1 MGDPVCLVRWSSGT
15 LCEVMVV
22 RSGQDHRATDAKDR
36 ALRVPVHA
44 IGRCVP
50 AALAP
55 VSGARADATPNLA
68 SEFITIPS

>member
-1 MGDPVCLVRWSSGT
+1 MGDPVCLVRWLSGT

-22 RSGQDHRATDAKDR
+22 RSGQDHRAAGAKDR

-44 IGRCVP
+44 VGRCV
-50 AALAP
+50 LATLDP
-55 VSGARADATPNLA
+55 FSGVRADAMPNLA